1 METTILDGIPINE
14 KQNYSRSEIVSLA
27 KKRSGWA
34 GAGDAL
40 ALWALAAD
48 VRTGL
53 MKGDDILAFQ
63 EGTLHE
69 RLEEKRKARTQV
81 LPLWRGGPIFV
92 SGHSWAVKKVFNIDV
107 YRKKSSYGDYGRD
120 ALSHKE
126 RAVSFRK

>member
-14 KQNYSRSEIVSLA
+14 NRNYPRSEIVGLA
-27 KKRSGWA
+27 KKRSGWV

-53 MKGDDILAFQ
+53 MKGDDIVAFQ

-69 RLEEKRKARTQV
+69 RL
-81 LPLWRGGPIFV
+81 
-92 SGHSWAVKKVFNIDV
+92 
-107 YRKKSSYGDYGRD
+107 
-120 ALSHKE
+120 KE
-126 RAVSFRK
+126 RRKSRT